1 MATTVKAAP
10 STGRPTTQQLGT
22 QQLGTQ
28 QVSTQ
33 QVSTMQLGSQQ
44 PTTQQP
50 TTQQPT
56 TQQQGTEQPSSQQLS
71 TQQLAGTARRL
82 AARPEEWISRVRL
95 SAGGRWYEQIHAGDG
110 YDVWLISWL
119 PGQSTGFHD
128 HGGSAGAFALAWG
141 VLEEHRQRTS
151 VVIGAGHA
159 REIEPDIVHDVR
171 NTSAAPAVS
180 VHAYSPPL
188 TGMTRYEV
196 TGDELVA
203 ARTESTRDWMTA
215 QPPGAR
221 MIDEILASARA
232 RLGRLTPRQ
241 AFRELTHGAT
251 LVDIR
256 PAAQRAAEGGI
267 PGAIV
272 VERNVLEWRFDPASE
287 ARLASVTGYGDRVI
301 VICSEGYTSSLAAA
315 ALHDLGLIYST
326 DVAGGFRA
334 WAAAGLPVAAPAT
347 TPPGGQGTAP
357 GR

>member
-1 MATTVKAAP
+1 MTTTVKAVP

-22 QQLGTQ
+22 QQ
-28 QVSTQ
+28 VSK
-33 QVSTMQLGSQQ
+33 MQPATRQPGSQQ
-44 PTTQQP
+44 PATRQL
-50 TTQQPT
+50 
-56 TQQQGTEQPSSQQLS
+56 GTEQPSAQRLS
-71 TQQLAGTARRL
+71 TQQLAGMARRL
-82 AARPEEWISRVRL
+82 ATGPEEWISRVRL
-95 SAGGRWYEQIHAGDG
+95 NADGRWYEQIHTGDG

-151 VVIGAGHA
+151 VVIGAGQA

-203 ARTESTRDWMTA
+203 ARAESARDWVRGR
-215 QPPGAR
+215 PPGAR
-221 MIDEILASARA
+221 MIDEILALARA

-315 ALHDLGLIYST
+315 SLHDLGLAYAT

-334 WAAAGLPVAAPAT
+334 WAAAGLPIAAPAT
-347 TPPGGQGTAP
+347 APPGGQRAVP

>member
-1 MATTVKAAP
+1 MATTVKALP

-22 QQLGTQ
+22 PQLGTPQLGTPQLGTPTQ
-28 QVSTQ
+28 QVST
-33 QVSTMQLGSQQ
+33 
-44 PTTQQP
+44 
-50 TTQQPT
+50 
-56 TQQQGTEQPSSQQLS
+56 QQLS

-95 SAGGRWYEQIHAGDG
+95 NADGRWYEQIHAGDG

-151 VVIGAGHA
+151 VVIGAGQA

-203 ARTESTRDWMTA
+203 ARTESTRDWVTA
-215 QPPGAR
+215 RPPGAR

-267 PGAIV
+267 PGAIA

-315 ALHDLGLIYST
+315 ALHDLGLTYAT